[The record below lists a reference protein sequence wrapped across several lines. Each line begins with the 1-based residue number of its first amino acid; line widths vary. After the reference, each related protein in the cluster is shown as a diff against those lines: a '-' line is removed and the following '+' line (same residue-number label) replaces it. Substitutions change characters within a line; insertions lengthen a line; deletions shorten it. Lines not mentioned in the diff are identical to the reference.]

1 MIKNTLN
8 KFLIF
13 NMVLASIAFLA
24 SPARAECNMNT
35 QSWPDFEA
43 CMETACMSK
52 GAYYKK
58 GSAMCITCK
67 GKTKPSNK
75 LQNCVDKNMSAEE
88 EEQKYQEKQAAEAA
102 ERERIKASCT
112 GNRVYDP
119 DQNRCVFDPSRSK
132 NNTENNSGNEGD
144 GDDGPG
150 EGAWKMEEGAGG
162 TVVPNAVDPMAGSEP
177 TEGEGDA
184 YDGLTEEEEAAD
196 ANGNSYT
203 MTTNTRINDNGNV
216 TETTDS
222 STFTVNDGVG
232 TTGGNGTTPTVD
244 LSSIPTSG
252 VTGFTTPPNIVPT
265 DEELAKLKEKTDKVQ
280 AEEDAKKREEL
291 LKQYTGLY
299 NGRQILP
306 DIMARHCMIK
316 GEEVAKDVS
325 LYINCIKQYVSEM
338 NSSNAAAKAK
348 AQEEFEILRYKG
360 LLDAASN
367 AMTKSQSVLNYEN
380 TMNEYN
386 KADQEMQTEFDD
398 NHALMA
404 TMSFVTDVLNSFREL
419 QAEQLK
425 YLAIN
430 GIVNVDPAVVLADE
444 EEEEEE
450 KEPASNS
457 SGGGDAEIHNVD
469 ANTTIKQ
476 N

>member
-13 NMVLASIAFLA
+13 NMVLASIAFWA

-162 TVVPNAVDPMAGSEP
+162 MVVPNAVDPMAGNEP
-177 TEGEGDA
+177 IEGEGDA

-232 TTGGNGTTPTVD
+232 TTGGNETPQID
-244 LSSIPTSG
+244 LSG
-252 VTGFTTPPNIVPT
+252 VAVGGIVTPPNVNIT
-265 DEELAKLKEKTDKVQ
+265 DEELAGLKEKVDNAQKE
-280 AEEDAKKREEL
+280 ADLKKEEEE

-306 DIMARHCMIK
+306 DIMARHCRIK
-316 GEEVAKDVS
+316 GEDVAKDVS

-380 TMNEYN
+380 TMNKYN
-386 KADQEMQTEFDD
+386 KADQDMQTEFDD

-450 KEPASNS
+450 EKKPASN

>member
-13 NMVLASIAFLA
+13 NMVLASIAFWA
-24 SPARAECNMNT
+24 SPVHAVIKECPEGQEYFFWGQKCLPKCRT
-35 QSWPDFEA
+35 GWERDIAGTCQPTTKEA
-43 CMETACMSK
+43 KKELEALKKSCSESEYWSK
-52 GAYYKK
+52 E
-58 GSAMCITCK
+58 SDRCVSRCTK
-67 GKTKPSNK
+67 GKKWDNQTKS
-75 LQNCVDKNMSAEE
+75 CVNEAENSEE
-88 EEQKYQEKQAAEAA
+88 E
-102 ERERIKASCT
+102 
-112 GNRVYDP
+112 N
-119 DQNRCVFDPSRSK
+119 
-132 NNTENNSGNEGD
+132 
-144 GDDGPG
+144 PG

-252 VTGFTTPPNIVPT
+252 VTGFTTPPNIVLT

-450 KEPASNS
+450 EKKPASN
-457 SGGGDAEIHNVD
+457 SGGGDAEIHSVD